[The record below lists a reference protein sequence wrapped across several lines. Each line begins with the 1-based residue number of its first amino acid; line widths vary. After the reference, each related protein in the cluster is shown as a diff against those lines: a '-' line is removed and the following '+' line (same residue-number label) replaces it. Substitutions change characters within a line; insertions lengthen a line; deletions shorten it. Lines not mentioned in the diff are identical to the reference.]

1 DEFWWPRGAD
11 LKDVLAS
18 LPPRYGVV
26 SAFWR
31 PFVPRPDDG
40 AFFAE
45 RLPVRMSPE
54 AAITNPSSHFRPTS
68 KVIHRADPRLTV
80 GRGNH
85 AVEGVILQPLRGWY
99 PVELFHFPLRSLAQV
114 ERKASIYRASEGTRL
129 HDGHRKLHAALE
141 TGSLADQYREALVDD
156 ASLGRGLA
164 DGSLVLDER
173 LRDAL
178 RALAAEARSAS
189 GSAQSPYALP
199 ENGTRHL

>member
-1 DEFWWPRGAD
+1 
-11 LKDVLAS
+11 
-18 LPPRYGVV
+18 V
-26 SAFWR
+26 S
-31 PFVPRPDDG
+31 
-40 AFFAE
+40 
-45 RLPVRMSPE
+45 
-54 AAITNPSSHFRPTS
+54 
-68 KVIHRADPRLTV
+68 
-80 GRGNH
+80 
-85 AVEGVILQPLRGWY
+85 LQPLRGWY

-141 TGSLADQYREALVDD
+141 TGSLADQYREALVDE

-178 RALAAEARSAS
+178 RALAGEARSAS

-199 ENGTRHL
+199 ENGTRHLRFPRPTVVDDAGYAAEAAVLGEADAVRLQRRVDELESRLARVEASSRRRLGRRAGLVARRISGRFDRR